1 MGKNRCMLLQT
12 LLLILVILSEQLLK
26 LLGQAVDFPLAAA
39 QALPADVLQG
49 DIAEKDPQE
58 DA

>member
-1 MGKNRCMLLQT
+1 MMLQT
-12 LLLILVILSEQLLK
+12 LLLILVVLSEQLLK
-26 LLGQAVDFPLAAA
+26 LLGQAVDFPLVAAH
-39 QALPADVLQG
+39 ALPAEVLQG

>member
-1 MGKNRCMLLQT
+1 MYKRMHRLQALLFV
-12 LLLILVILSEQLLK
+12 LVDLSEQLLE

-39 QALPADVLQG
+39 HALPAGALQSDVAQ
-49 DIAEKDPQE
+49 KDPQE